1 MTIAE
6 LALLITT
13 LSGALVALLG
23 VRNNNVRIE
32 ELQNKLEQAHTE
44 IIDAQD
50 KQQEARNDII
60 QIGEQLHYAR
70 LDNAVIAEAFNQLFV
85 EFQSV
90 TGHRPAVNLDRLR
103 RMQTIQYITGPLESG
118 PLKVKE

>member
-13 LSGALVALLG
+13 LSGALVALFG
-23 VRNNNVRIE
+23 VRTNSAKIG
-32 ELQNKLEQAHTE
+32 ELQKELEQAHSE
-44 IIDAQD
+44 IVDAQD
-50 KQQEARNDII
+50 KQQDARKDII

-70 LDNAVIAEAFNQLFV
+70 LDNAIIAEAFNQLFI

-90 TGHRPAVNLDRLR
+90 TGHRPAVNLERLR
-103 RMQTIQYITGPLESG
+103 HMQNIQYITGPLESG
-118 PLKVKE
+118 PLQVKE